1 MSPFPNLRRFTLRS
15 KIREEKGSAALEFVA
30 LALPLFIPIFIYL
43 QQFGALSSGEEI
55 ARILARESVR
65 AFVASDND
73 LQAYAIA
80 EKVVRVGGSKLGFA
94 PDQIGKSELRITC
107 RSLPCI
113 SPNNLVIATVTISG
127 VSTGRRV
134 SASAQEY
141 VSAWQ

>member
-1 MSPFPNLRRFTLRS
+1 MSHLRNLRIFTFGLN
-15 KIREEKGSAALEFVA
+15 IREEKGSAALEFVA

-43 QQFGALSSGEEI
+43 QQFGAVSSGEEI
-55 ARILARESVR
+55 ARVLARESAR

-80 EKVVRVGGSKLGFA
+80 EKVVRVGASKLGFT
-94 PDQIGKSELRITC
+94 PDQIGKSELRIAC
-107 RSLPCI
+107 RKLPCI
-113 SPNNLVIATVTISG
+113 SPNNLVTATVTISG
-127 VSTGRRV
+127 VSSGRRV